1 MIEHSTVERP
11 YSTLEEVSDLIEVS
25 LAEFNATKTEAFT
38 SIRDLFTLTRTFR
51 SVPARSD

>member
-25 LAEFNATKTEAFT
+25 LAELNATKTEAFT